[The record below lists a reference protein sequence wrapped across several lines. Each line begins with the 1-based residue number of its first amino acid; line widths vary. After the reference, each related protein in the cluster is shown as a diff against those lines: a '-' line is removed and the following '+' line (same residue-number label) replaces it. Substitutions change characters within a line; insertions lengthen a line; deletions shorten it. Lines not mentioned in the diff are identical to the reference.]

1 MAGENLATLGLIVD
15 ATGAKREIQL
25 TGDELKKLANG
36 GKEAASVMRNL
47 GPAMAPP
54 ASVAPAV
61 NRVSE
66 AIKRMQDA
74 ARQSGAA
81 KFAEDL
87 RLLEE
92 RNNRAVTATQ
102 RLSDAMNRM
111 RQSAQQAQAAA
122 MASMIQAA
130 DPFQKQAAV
139 AAKATVNFGRLR
151 ESLTGVAMAAAGASG
166 PLGSFASTLGMMTAG
181 APIMVGVLAGIAAL
195 AFAWDRLTLKTRA
208 AKKETE
214 EAIARLRD
222 LAKERAQGGYGTTRD
237 DLRAGFGQLLDARA
251 EERRLLATPGYRP
264 GTNRGLDMQ
273 LAAAQKRIADLT
285 PGVAAAILEVERIK
299 RESNDRIVKDSEEAA
314 DKELAAWKKAMGDRV
329 EAMKETDDL
338 ITAQLK
344 AKAAAKARAAEMG
357 ELGVGFSTLSVKADA
372 QTRIAGMKIGPE
384 VFAALAAGGARA
396 TAALAEMT
404 RAMLIAAKV
413 TAEEAQKRAAQA
425 VYGGIAGD
433 FLARSGPGGSAI
445 SAVMSAKEGGP
456 WAMAAAGAYSVATS
470 LVSLSQSARAAA
482 ENTMRLKASLEDTI
496 LGWEAALGNTGAAKE
511 QKKLRI
517 QQEAEDARKLL
528 DATTSARKGI
538 FILKDDPTYRAALDR
553 INAAEKAR
561 LEALGKEAEEIDK
574 VTRSMENMVDGYRY
588 QAAIFKASTPK
599 GPTFPGTPT
608 GILPG
613 GGLLGS
619 GNLTVNVT
627 LPNGEVLASTVIA
640 NFQQQA
646 QDQYGDSTRWSEIQ

>member
-151 ESLTGVAMAAAGASG
+151 ESLTGVAMAAVGASG

-181 APIMVGVLAGIAAL
+181 APIMVGVLAGVAALGFAWSKMGEKSRKATEELQKQLDVLRAIKREQDLGIEGEAGAGVKAGRSRLAGLAGTINGQQRLIDSGQLQGTSL
-195 AFAWDRLTLKTRA
+195 AFAMQARDAAIKEYTEIALLVSAGEKKVTQIRKDELDKQAADRRA
-208 AKKETE
+208 AFDKE
-214 EAIARLRD
+214 IADQNERLRQ
-222 LAKERAQGGYGTTRD
+222 AQ
-237 DLRAGFGQLLDARA
+237 AR
-251 EERRLLATPGYRP
+251 T
-264 GTNRGLDMQ
+264 
-273 LAAAQKRIADLT
+273 
-285 PGVAAAILEVERIK
+285 
-299 RESNDRIVKDSEEAA
+299 AA
-314 DKELAAWKKAMGDRV
+314 DGN
-329 EAMKETDDL
+329 
-338 ITAQLK
+338 
-344 AKAAAKARAAEMG
+344 G
-357 ELGVGFSTLSVKADA
+357 LSVKLGGASMIGSA
-372 QTRIAGMKIGPE
+372 SSLTVGKMGPE
-384 VFAALAAGGARA
+384 VFAALAAQGVRA
-396 TAALAEMT
+396 KDAMERLT
-404 RAMLIAAKV
+404 RAMIVLGQVTEAEARKAAVRSMAGSAGLSLLTQYGGAGGGVAAAMIQGGMQAGPLGAAIGGGSALISMLVGMGQSSRQAAEAMRALRASLDDTILSWRAELGEPGADRALKESRIRAQGEEAKRQALEANKPLL
-413 TAEEAQKRAAQA
+413 TGDPGTDWRRRRAAEEA
-425 VYGGIAGD
+425 
-433 FLARSGPGGSAI
+433 
-445 SAVMSAKEGGP
+445 
-456 WAMAAAGAYSVATS
+456 
-470 LVSLSQSARAAA
+470 
-482 ENTMRLKASLEDTI
+482 
-496 LGWEAALGNTGAAKE
+496 
-511 QKKLRI
+511 
-517 QQEAEDARKLL
+517 
-528 DATTSARKGI
+528 
-538 FILKDDPTYRAALDR
+538 YR
-553 INAAEKAR
+553 
-561 LEALGKEAEEIDK
+561 KEAERIDK
-574 VTRSMENMVDGYRY
+574 LTAARIEALDKEKAAIDTVTRSMENMVDGYRY